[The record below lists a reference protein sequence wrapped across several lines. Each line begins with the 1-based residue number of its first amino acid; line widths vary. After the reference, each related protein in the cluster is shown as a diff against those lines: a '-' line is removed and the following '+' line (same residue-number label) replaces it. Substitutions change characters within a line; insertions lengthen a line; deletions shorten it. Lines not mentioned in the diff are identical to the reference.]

1 MQDEAAT
8 RIQQFY
14 RKHRSDLSLRR
25 RSFSKFG
32 QEAFDLIKRYASR
45 PCRAAKPC
53 CQTNQLS
60 GKEESVHLLHPM
72 HDVCSWQHGGRLCG
86 A

>member
-1 MQDEAAT
+1 MQCPHDMQDEAAV

-14 RKHRSDLSLRR
+14 RKHRSDLLLRK

-32 QEAFDLIKRYASR
+32 QEAFDLIKRYTPR
-45 PCRAAKPC
+45 LCRAARLPC
-53 CQTNQLS
+53 QADS
-60 GKEESVHLLHPM
+60 
-72 HDVCSWQHGGRLCG
+72 R